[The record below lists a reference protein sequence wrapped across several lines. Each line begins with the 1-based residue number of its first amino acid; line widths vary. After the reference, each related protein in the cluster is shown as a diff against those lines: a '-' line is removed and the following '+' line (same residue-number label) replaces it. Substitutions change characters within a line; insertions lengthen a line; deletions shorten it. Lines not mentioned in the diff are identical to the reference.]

1 MSGQITLFRNPSMRR
16 IAVVNHKGGT
26 GKTTTAVHL
35 AAGLADLGH
44 QVLLLELDPQGNV
57 GTWFGIDKRDTC
69 MAEFLSGE
77 LDAYDSLVE
86 VRDNL
91 DVIASDWRLAETEE
105 RLIWGQ
111 ERERGLANRLAS
123 IEECEEYEYTIV
135 DCAPSMSMLTTSALA
150 YTDEVIIPISMEY
163 LALVG
168 VRQIVENILR
178 MSSWNGKEVRISAVV
193 PTFYRHNLRK
203 SKEILGVLRKHFDDA
218 VTDPIRDNVR
228 LSEAPS
234 HQETVFEYAP
244 RSHGAIDYRK
254 LVDRFAGA

>member
-1 MSGQITLFRNPSMRR
+1 MPQITLFRKTVMRR

-35 AAGLADLGH
+35 AAGLASRDDR
-44 QVLLLELDPQGNV
+44 VLLIELDPQGNV
-57 GTWFGIDKRDTC
+57 GAWFG
-69 MAEFLSGE
+69 
-77 LDAYDSLVE
+77 LDAADARMAPLMSGQVTADKARVG

-111 ERERGLANRLAS
+111 ERERSLANRLAPVS
-123 IEECEEYEYTIV
+123 DYDYIIL

-150 YTDEVIIPISMEY
+150 FADEVVIPISMEF
-163 LALVG
+163 LALFG

-178 MSSWNGKEVRISAVV
+178 MSTWNGRDIRISAVV
-193 PTFYRHNLRK
+193 PTFYRSNTRK
-203 SKEILGVLRKHFDDA
+203 SGEILKVLRRHFAGA
-218 VTDPIRDNVR
+218 VTEPIRDNVR

-234 HQETVFEYAP
+234 HHQTVFEYAP
-244 RSHGAIDYRK
+244 RSHGAQDYRR
-254 LVDRFAGA
+254 LVERLSGG

>member
-1 MSGQITLFRNPSMRR
+1 MPQITLFRKTVMRR

-35 AAGLADLGH
+35 AAGLASRDDR
-44 QVLLLELDPQGNV
+44 VLLIELDPQGNV
-57 GTWFGIDKRDTC
+57 GAWFG
-69 MAEFLSGE
+69 
-77 LDAYDSLVE
+77 LDAADARMARLMSGQVTADKARVG

-111 ERERGLANRLAS
+111 ERERSLANRLTPVS
-123 IEECEEYEYTIV
+123 DYDYIIL

-150 YTDEVIIPISMEY
+150 FADEVVIPISMEF
-163 LALVG
+163 LALFG

-178 MSSWNGKEVRISAVV
+178 MSTWNGRDIRISAVV
-193 PTFYRHNLRK
+193 PTFYRSNTRK
-203 SKEILGVLRKHFDDA
+203 SGEILKVLRRHFAGA
-218 VTDPIRDNVR
+218 VTEPIRDNVR

-234 HQETVFEYAP
+234 HHQTVFEYAP
-244 RSHGAIDYRK
+244 RSHGAQDYRR
-254 LVDRFAGA
+254 LVERLSSG

>member
-1 MSGQITLFRNPSMRR
+1 MPQITLFRKPVMRR

-35 AAGLADLGH
+35 AAGLASRDDR
-44 QVLLLELDPQGNV
+44 VLLIELDPQGNV
-57 GTWFGIDKRDTC
+57 GAWFG
-69 MAEFLSGE
+69 
-77 LDAYDSLVE
+77 LDAADARMAPLMSGQLTADKARVG

-111 ERERGLANRLAS
+111 ERERSLANRLTPVS
-123 IEECEEYEYTIV
+123 DYDYIIL

-150 YTDEVIIPISMEY
+150 FADEVVIPISMEF
-163 LALVG
+163 LALFG

-178 MSSWNGKEVRISAVV
+178 MSTWNGRDIRISAVV
-193 PTFYRHNLRK
+193 PTFYRSNTRK
-203 SKEILGVLRKHFDDA
+203 SGEILKVLRRHFAGA
-218 VTDPIRDNVR
+218 VTEPIRDNVR

-234 HQETVFEYAP
+234 HHQTVFEYAP
-244 RSHGAIDYRK
+244 RSHGAQDYRR
-254 LVDRFAGA
+254 LVERLSGG